1 MKQEITILM
10 MAVLCTTFAL
20 QSARGD
26 ETQREKI
33 KNSMLA
39 RKPQIDALKA
49 AGAIGEDN
57 KGFLAGVSGA
67 LGAADQAVVSAEN
80 ADRSQVYKA
89 IAAKSGAT
97 AEDVGRRRAIQ
108 IAEQAKPGE
117 HIMTADGKWVKK

>member
-1 MKQEITILM
+1 MKQEFTILM
-10 MAVLCTTFAL
+10 LAVLCMAGVMQPAL
-20 QSARGD
+20 GAESGAD
-26 ETQREKI
+26 KI

-39 RKPQIDALKA
+39 RKPQIDALKGS
-49 AGAIGEDN
+49 GAIGEDN

-67 LGAADQAVVSAEN
+67 LSAADQATVSAEN
-80 ADRSQVYKA
+80 ADRGQVYKA

-117 HIMTADGKWVKK
+117 TIMNAAGKWVKK